1 VECGAGAAFAAGR
14 QRRGT
19 ELPQRVIPPIGM
31 TGFWVVAIL
40 MLLSL
45 GGGLMVGTSWTVHVL
60 DRRHRLLAAERR
72 ELNEWRRALQD
83 KARQQRTVSGSLTR

>member
-1 VECGAGAAFAAGR
+1 MECGAGAAFAAGR

-19 ELPQRVIPPIGM
+19 ELPRRVIPPIGM

-45 GGGLMVGTSWTVHVL
+45 GGGLMVGTSWSVHVL
-60 DRRHRLLAAERR
+60 DGRHRRLAAERR
-72 ELNEWRRALQD
+72 ELNEWRRTLQD
-83 KARQQRTVSGSLTR
+83 TARHQRIMSGSLAR